1 MAVIFGTQGRDTIDG
16 TDFDDIVFGWAE
28 DGGPSTDL
36 GDELRG
42 FDGNDFL
49 SGGGRR
55 DTLDGGSGADEIDGG
70 DGDGGDDY
78 DSIEGEAGYDVL
90 SGGAGDD
97 VLSGGEGDDLLGG
110 EAGRDRL
117 NGGGGRDRFEFS
129 RNDDRDTIVD
139 FKDDA
144 DTIMLGGA
152 RLGVMSS
159 AEALSHARVV
169 NGDTVFTFNTGDVL
183 IVENIADPEL
193 LRDDIII
200 L

>member
-1 MAVIFGTQGRDTIDG
+1 M
-16 TDFDDIVFGWAE
+16 
-28 DGGPSTDL
+28 TDL
-36 GDELRG
+36 GDDLLG
-42 FDGNDFL
+42 LDGND
-49 SGGGRR
+49 
-55 DTLDGGSGADEIDGG
+55 D
-70 DGDGGDDY
+70 
-78 DSIEGEAGYDVL
+78 L

-97 VLSGGEGDDLLGG
+97 VLSGGDSADLLSG

-129 RNDDRDTIVD
+129 RNDDRDTIGD

-144 DTIMLGGA
+144 ETIMLGGA

-169 NGDTVFTFNTGDVL
+169 NGDTVFTFDTGDVL
-183 IVENIADPEL
+183 IVQNIADPNL
-193 LRDDIII
+193 LRDDIVI